1 MATRF
6 KIEHMA
12 LNVADPV
19 GMAGWYVEQLGL
31 SVVRHIE
38 GSAQTHF
45 LGDDSGNILIEIYN
59 NPPEQVPDYA
69 SMDPLQ
75 LHLAVVSH
83 DPDGDA
89 ERLVAA
95 GAIRV
100 DEVRM
105 EDGSHLVM
113 LRDPWGLALQL
124 CKRARPLLRPA

>member
-1 MATRF
+1 
-6 KIEHMA
+6 MA
-12 LNVADPV
+12 LNVADPIA
-19 GMAGWYVEQLGL
+19 MAAWYVQHLGI

-38 GSAQTHF
+38 GPAQTHF
-45 LGDDSGNILIEIYN
+45 LGDDSGHILIEIYH

-69 SMDPLQ
+69 RMDPLL

-83 DPDGDA
+83 DPAGDA

-100 DEVRM
+100 EEVKM

-124 CKRARPLLRPA
+124 CKRARPMLRPA

>member
-1 MATRF
+1 MGKGF

-19 GMAGWYVEQLGL
+19 AMAAWYEEHLGF

-38 GSAQTHF
+38 GPAQTHF
-45 LGDDSGNILIEIYN
+45 LADNSGSMLIEIYN
-59 NPPEQVPDYA
+59 NPPEQVPNYDR
-69 SMDPLQ
+69 MDPLQ
-75 LHLAVVSH
+75 LHLAVVSN
-83 DPDGDA
+83 DPAGDA

-95 GAIRV
+95 RATRV
-100 DEVRM
+100 DELRM

-124 CKRARPLLRPA
+124 CKRARPMLRPA